1 MKKLQ
6 YLLAIT
12 NFLFLP
18 ISIFA
23 QSPADTTAAVVTL
36 QQSIN
41 FALKNQPLLKQAY
54 IDEQINERDI
64 RIGLSAW
71 LPQIGTTGQYQHY
84 FQRPAIIAGGSA
96 TGGTTGAGGTGTG
109 TGTGGTGTGGTG
121 TGTGGTGT
129 GTGGTG
135 TGTGGTG
142 TGTGSGTTTG
152 TSQQNLAIAHN
163 VSTLGLQASQVIFNN
178 DVLLA
183 SRSAKYSRRYYKENT
198 ESSKIDLAS
207 DVSKAFYDVLLS
219 QRQLDIIKE
228 DIVRLRRSLKDA
240 YARYQAGVV
249 DKTDYK
255 QATIALNN
263 SLASR
268 KSIEEA
274 IKSKTAYLK
283 QVMGFNPDKG
293 LVLAYDSAK
302 LQYDALIDTNQAI
315 NYNNRIEYR
324 QLQTQKNLLNL
335 NVSYYRWSFLPSLS
349 AIGGYSLA
357 YFNDNFSKLYND
369 SYPTSFAGL
378 SLSIPIFQGG
388 RRLQNLSKA
397 RLQVERND
405 LDQINSRNAINAEYA
420 AALGNYKSNYNN
432 WLILKENVGL
442 ATDVYKVV
450 ELQYREGIKTYLDVI
465 VSQADLR
472 TAQLNYYNALYQL
485 LSSKIDL
492 QRSLGI
498 LRAE

>member
-1 MKKLQ
+1 MKKIL
-6 YLLAIT
+6 YLL
-12 NFLFLP
+12 
-18 ISIFA
+18 ISNLIIFFPVILFA
-23 QSPADTTAAVVTL
+23 QSTADTTTAVVTL
-36 QQSIN
+36 KQSID
-41 FALKNQPLLKQAY
+41 FALRNQPLLKQAY

-84 FQRPAIIAGGSA
+84 FQRPAVLAGGTS
-96 TGGTTGAGGTGTG
+96 TGTTGG
-109 TGTGGTGTGGTG
+109 TGTGGTGTGGAGTGGTG

-135 TGTGGTG
+135 TGTG
-142 TGTGSGTTTG
+142 TG

-163 VSTLGLQASQVIFNN
+163 VSTIGLQASQVIYNS

-183 SRSAKYSRRYYKENT
+183 SRASKFSRRYYKENT

-207 DVSKAFYDVLLS
+207 EVSKAFYDVLLS
-219 QRQLDIIKE
+219 QRQLDIINE

-240 YARYQAGVV
+240 TARYQAGVV

-263 SLASR
+263 SLANR
-268 KSIEEA
+268 KSTEES
-274 IKSKTAYLK
+274 IKAKKAYLK
-283 QVMGFNPDKG
+283 QVMGLNPAKK
-293 LVLAYDSAK
+293 LVLSYDSTR
-302 LQYDALIDTNQAI
+302 LQYDALIDTNQVL
-315 NYNNRIEYR
+315 NYTNRIEYR

-335 NVSYYRWSFLPSLS
+335 NVSYYKWSFLPSLS
-349 AIGGYSLA
+349 AVGGYSLA
-357 YFNDNFSKLYND
+357 YFNDSFSKLYNNAF
-369 SYPTSFAGL
+369 PTSFAGL

-388 RRLQNLSKA
+388 KRLQNLSKA

-405 LDQINSRNAINAEYA
+405 QDLLSSRNAINTEYEQ
-420 AALGNYKSNYNN
+420 ALADYKSNYNN
-432 WLILKENVGL
+432 WQTLRENVSL

-472 TAQLNYYNALYQL
+472 TAQLNYYNALFQL

-492 QRSLGI
+492 QRSLGL

>member
-1 MKKLQ
+1 MKKIL
-6 YLLAIT
+6 YLLISNLIIFFPAI
-12 NFLFLP
+12 L
-18 ISIFA
+18 FA
-23 QSPADTTAAVVTL
+23 QSPADTTTAVVTL
-36 QQSIN
+36 KQSID
-41 FALKNQPLLKQAY
+41 FALRNQPLLKQAY

-84 FQRPAIIAGGSA
+84 FQRPAVLAGGTS
-96 TGGTTGAGGTGTG
+96 TGTTGG
-109 TGTGGTGTGGTG
+109 TGTGGTGTGGAGTGGTG

-135 TGTGGTG
+135 TGT
-142 TGTGSGTTTG
+142 
-152 TSQQNLAIAHN
+152 SQQNLAIAHN
-163 VSTLGLQASQVIFNN
+163 VSTIGLQASQVIYNS

-183 SRSAKYSRRYYKENT
+183 SRASKFSRRYYKENT

-207 DVSKAFYDVLLS
+207 EVSKAFYDVLLS
-219 QRQLDIIKE
+219 QRQLDIINE

-240 YARYQAGVV
+240 TARYQAGVV

-263 SLASR
+263 SLANR
-268 KSIEEA
+268 KSTEES
-274 IKSKTAYLK
+274 IKAKKAYLK
-283 QVMGFNPDKG
+283 QVMGLNPAKK
-293 LVLAYDSAK
+293 LVLSYDSTR
-302 LQYDALIDTNQAI
+302 LQYDALIDTNQVL
-315 NYNNRIEYR
+315 NYTNRIEYR

-335 NVSYYRWSFLPSLS
+335 NVSYYKWSFLPSLS
-349 AIGGYSLA
+349 AVGGYSLA
-357 YFNDNFSKLYND
+357 YFNDSFSKLYNNAF
-369 SYPTSFAGL
+369 PTSFAGL

-388 RRLQNLSKA
+388 KRLQNLSKA

-405 LDQINSRNAINAEYA
+405 QDLLSSRNAINTEYEQ
-420 AALGNYKSNYNN
+420 ALADYKSNYNN
-432 WLILKENVGL
+432 WQTLRENVSL

-472 TAQLNYYNALYQL
+472 TAQLNYYNALFQL

-492 QRSLGI
+492 QRSLGL